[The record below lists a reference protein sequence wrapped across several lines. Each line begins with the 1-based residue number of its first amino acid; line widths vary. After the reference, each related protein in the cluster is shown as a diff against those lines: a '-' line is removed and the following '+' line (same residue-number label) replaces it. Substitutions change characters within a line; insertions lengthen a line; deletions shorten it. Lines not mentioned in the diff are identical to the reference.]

1 MRGKWIKLC
10 IIMFCFTLCYGCSK
24 KEEREM
30 LAEVQT
36 IEEDSKEPQKEQKE
50 KQNEEGEAEGG
61 KICVYV
67 CGQVVE
73 PGVYELKNTSRLYE
87 AVQAAGGMTETAAD
101 TYLNQAESLKDGQK
115 IYVPSRE

>member
-1 MRGKWIKLC
+1 
-10 IIMFCFTLCYGCSK
+10 MFCFTLCYGCSK
-24 KEEREM
+24 KEERET

-36 IEEDSKEPQKEQKE
+36 IEEDSEEPQKEQKE
-50 KQNEEGEAEGG
+50 KQNEEGGAEGG

-87 AVQAAGGMTETAAD
+87 ACLLYTSSCAD
-101 TYLNQAESLKDGQK
+101 ESGDSGDR
-115 IYVPSRE
+115 ICVS